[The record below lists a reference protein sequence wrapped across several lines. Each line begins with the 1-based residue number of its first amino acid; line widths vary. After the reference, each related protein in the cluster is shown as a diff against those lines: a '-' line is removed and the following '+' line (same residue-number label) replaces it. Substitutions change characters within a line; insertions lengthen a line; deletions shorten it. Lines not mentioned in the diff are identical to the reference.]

1 MRGKRSSAL
10 GGSARHRQ
18 RDAQAALGKLLEAA
32 VARADDDRPAQPGG
46 ASGEVDDTRAYAPPH
61 GAAGQGTCR
70 GRVPSGWT
78 RSGPAKSI
86 TPPWK
91 ASALEAE
98 SQPSADQT
106 QCTMTG

>member
-1 MRGKRSSAL
+1 M
-10 GGSARHRQ
+10 ARTVSRRQ
-18 RDAQAALGKLLEAA
+18 ASVRDAHPALGKLLEVA
-32 VARADDDRPAQPGG
+32 VAMMTAPQSPAVPPVRWTTPEPAAQRRG
-46 ASGEVDDTRAYAPPH
+46 SGDV
-61 GAAGQGTCR
+61 
-70 GRVPSGWT
+70 SWT
-78 RSGPAKSI
+78 RPVGLDTSGPAI